1 MLSSAINGKTIF
13 ITGAT
18 NGIGLACAR
27 ALARAGARLCLHGR
41 DAGKLRKAADEAAA
55 LGAAVQTF
63 AADLSS
69 LEETAALAREV
80 ARAGELDALINNAGI
95 GFGRNGTAREL
106 SRDGH
111 ELRFAVNYLA
121 PFLLT
126 EELLGRGLPKL
137 AVINVASAGQET
149 LDFEDLMT
157 EHGYSGVR
165 AYCRSKL
172 ALIMMSFDLAALHP
186 ELQVHALHP
195 GTYLD
200 TGMVREAGITPL
212 GPVSQG
218 VDSIVFVLTAALDG
232 GASSGGYF
240 DRTRQSRALAQA
252 YNTAARQK
260 LRAISAELVAK
271 WRST

>member
-1 MLSSAINGKTIF
+1 MSDAIRGKTIL

-18 NGIGLACAR
+18 GGIGLACAR
-27 ALARAGARLCLHGR
+27 ALVGSGARLLLHGR
-41 DAGKLRKAADEAAA
+41 DKGKLRAAGEETIR
-55 LGAAVQTF
+55 LGADAETF
-63 AADLSS
+63 IADLSS
-69 LEETAALAREV
+69 LEETAALARE
-80 ARAGELDALINNAGI
+80 AAHEGLDVLINNAGI
-95 GFGRNGTAREL
+95 GFGRDGNKREL

-126 EELLGRGLPKL
+126 AELLSSGAPKL
-137 AVINVASAGQET
+137 AVINVASAGQEA
-149 LDFEDLMT
+149 LDFDDLMT

-186 ELQVHALHP
+186 TLQVQALHP

-200 TGMVREAGITPL
+200 TGMVHEAGITPL

-218 VDSIVFVLTAALDG
+218 VESILAVLTLALG
-232 GASSGGYF
+232 GGPSGGYF
-240 DRTRQSRALAQA
+240 DRTRPARALAQA
-252 YNTAARQK
+252 YNTAARQR
-260 LRAISAELVAK
+260 LREVSLRLVAP
-271 WRST
+271 WCSA

>member
-1 MLSSAINGKTIF
+1 MSSEIRAKTILL
-13 ITGAT
+13 TGAT
-18 NGIGLACAR
+18 SGIGLACAR
-27 ALARAGARLCLHGR
+27 ALAAAGARLHLHGR
-41 DAGKLRKAADEAAA
+41 DAGKLQKAAAEAAA
-55 LGAAVQTF
+55 AGAEVQTF
-63 AADLSS
+63 VADLSS
-69 LEETAALAREV
+69 LEETAALARSV
-80 ARAGELDALINNAGI
+80 AGAGRLDVLINNAGI
-95 GFGRNGTAREL
+95 GFGGNGKKREL

-149 LDFEDLMT
+149 LDFDDLMT

-172 ALIMMSFDLAALHP
+172 ALIMMTFDLAALHQ
-186 ELQVHALHP
+186 ELQVHSLHP

-200 TGMVREAGITPL
+200 TGMVREAGIAPL
-212 GPVSQG
+212 GPASQG
-218 VDSIVFVLTAALDG
+218 VDSILSVLTAALG
-232 GASSGGYF
+232 GGTSGGYF
-240 DRTRQSRALAQA
+240 DRTRPARALAQA

-260 LRAISAELVAK
+260 LREISLQIVAK
-271 WRST
+271 WRSA